1 MEAFVRD
8 VQLFIDG
15 KWSDASGG
23 RWQDVENPATG
34 ETVARVAMASADDLE
49 RAAKAASRG
58 FAVWKAIPAV
68 KRADIM
74 HNAAALLRER
84 AEAIAPNLT
93 EEQGKPLANSINEA
107 RNAAAVIDWFAE
119 EGRRVHG
126 RTIPPRGAMITA
138 IAARE
143 PVGPVA
149 GFTPWNYPIGQAV
162 RKIAASLAAGCS
174 IVVKAAEE
182 TPSATAAMV
191 RCFEDA
197 GVPPGV
203 VNLVFGVPSQVSE
216 YLIAHPLIRAISFT
230 GSTAVGRELTMMAGK
245 HLKRSTMEL
254 GGHAPFLVFADA
266 DLDDAVQTLAENK
279 FHNAGQVC
287 IAPTRIMVQEPVFE
301 TVLEGLVQKAKAER
315 LGDGMDPATTMGPL
329 AHGRRI
335 EAVDALVQ
343 DAVAQGGR
351 LLTGGRRAENRGHFY
366 EPTVLADV
374 PLTARIMNE
383 EPFAPVA
390 IVNRFA
396 STDDAIAEANRLDYA
411 LAAYAF
417 ARAADT
423 IYRLSTEVET
433 GMISINHYD
442 LAYPEQPFGGI
453 KDSGFGNEGGH
464 EALDDFLNTK
474 FVSARII

>member
-1 MEAFVRD
+1 MRD
-8 VQLFIDG
+8 TQLFLEG
-15 KWSDASGG
+15 SWCDASDG

-34 ETVARVAMASADDLE
+34 EMVGRVAMATTLDLE

-58 FAVWKAIPAV
+58 FAVWKAMPAV
-68 KRADIM
+68 RRAEIM
-74 HNAAALLRER
+74 HQAAALLRER
-84 AEAIAPNLT
+84 AAAIAPALT
-93 EEQGKPLANSINEA
+93 EEQGKPLVNSINEA

-126 RTIPPRGAMITA
+126 RTIAPRGAMITA
-138 IAARE
+138 TAERE
-143 PVGPVA
+143 PIGPVA

-197 GVPPGV
+197 GVPAGV
-203 VNLVFGVPSQVSE
+203 VNLVFGVPSEVSE
-216 YLIAHPLIRAISFT
+216 YLISHPLIRAISFT
-230 GSTAVGRELTMMAGK
+230 GSTPVGRQLTMLAGR

-254 GGHAPFLVFADA
+254 GGHAPCLVFADA
-266 DLDDAVQTLAENK
+266 DLTDAVQTLAESK

-287 IAPTRIMVQEPVFE
+287 IAPTRILVQEPVYE
-301 TVLEGLVQKAKAER
+301 TVLEGLVQKANAER
-315 LGDGMDPATTMGPL
+315 LGDGLDPATTMGPL
-329 AHGRRI
+329 AHGRRVD
-335 EAVDALVQ
+335 AVDALVK
-343 DAVAQGGR
+343 DAVAAGGR
-351 LLTGGRRAENRGHFY
+351 LLTGGRRSENRGYFY
-366 EPTVLADV
+366 EPTILADV
-374 PLTARIMNE
+374 PVTARIMNE

-390 IVNRFA
+390 IVNRFRSA
-396 STDDAIAEANRLDYA
+396 DEAIIEANRLDFA
-411 LAAYAF
+411 LAAYGF
-417 ARAADT
+417 ARAAET
-423 IYRLSTEVET
+423 IHRLSTEVET
-433 GMISINHYD
+433 GMMSINHYD

-474 FVSARII
+474 FVSTRII